1 MGKVELRATGK
12 TQLEAFE
19 KLVKAVK
26 TYTNYKFNMQQV
38 FYQNTPTGEYI
49 AFVCGEL
56 Q

>member
-1 MGKVELRATGK
+1 MGTVELRATGK

-26 TYTNYKFNMQQV
+26 VYTNYKFNMQQV
-38 FYQNTPTGEYI
+38 FYQNAPKGGYI
-49 AFVCGEL
+49 AFVSGEL

>member
-26 TYTNYKFNMQQV
+26 IYTNYKFNMQQV
-38 FYQNTPTGEYI
+38 FYQNTPTGGYI
-49 AFVCGEL
+49 AFVYGEL